1 MAPRRGR
8 STGPST
14 TGNCSENRGMRDR
27 PFCRPAWWLRGYNSA
42 AGFSTRK
49 HMRAER
55 IKYPM
60 GALTAE
66 GALIYDENVL
76 GRRPAVLVA
85 PNWMGMTDKAIQRG
99 ELVAGNRY
107 VVFVADMYGAG
118 TRPADFGEAAALANP
133 LRADAIEQ
141 RKRVRAAFET
151 MVAQAKARNLIDG
164 RRAAI
169 GFCFGGGNVLELARD
184 GADLAAAV
192 SIHGDLKTAL
202 PAAKGRIKA
211 ALLVAHGAPDPVAPK
226 ADRDAFEAEMN
237 ADGAKWQMAVF
248 SGILHAYTDQGAD
261 APGIAAW
268 DEPATRHTYALT
280 HQFLADAFA
289 GRL

>member
-1 MAPRRGR
+1 
-8 STGPST
+8 
-14 TGNCSENRGMRDR
+14 
-27 PFCRPAWWLRGYNSA
+27 
-42 AGFSTRK
+42 
-49 HMRAER
+49 MRAER

-66 GALIYDENVL
+66 GALIYDENVS
-76 GRRPAVLVA
+76 GKRPAVLVA

-99 ELVAGNRY
+99 KLVAANRY

-141 RKRVRAAFET
+141 RRRVKAAFAT
-151 MVAQAKARNLIDG
+151 MIAQAKTRDLIDD
-164 RRAAI
+164 RSAAI
-169 GFCFGGGNVLELARD
+169 GFCFGGGNVLARD
-184 GADLAAAV
+184 GADLAAVV

-202 PAAKGRIKA
+202 PAEKGRVKA
-211 ALLVAHGAPDPVAPK
+211 ALLVAHGAPDPVVPK

-237 ADGAKWQMAVF
+237 VAGAKWQMVVF
-248 SGILHAYTDQGAD
+248 SGVLHAYTDQGAD
-261 APGIAAW
+261 VPGIAAW
-268 DEPATRHTYALT
+268 DEPATRQTYALT

-289 GRL
+289 ARL

>member
-1 MAPRRGR
+1 
-8 STGPST
+8 
-14 TGNCSENRGMRDR
+14 MRV
-27 PFCRPAWWLRGYNSA
+27 
-42 AGFSTRK
+42 
-49 HMRAER
+49 ER
-55 IKYPM
+55 IQYPI
-60 GALTAE
+60 GTLTAE
-66 GALIYDENVL
+66 GALIYDENVS
-76 GRRPAVLVA
+76 GRRPAVLLA

-99 ELVAGNRY
+99 ELVAASRY

-133 LRADAIEQ
+133 LRADAVEQ
-141 RKRVRAAFET
+141 RKRIRAAFEA
-151 MVAQAKARNLIDG
+151 MLEQADKRGLTDQ
-164 RRAAI
+164 RRAAV

-184 GADLAAAV
+184 GADLAAVV

-202 PAAKGRIKA
+202 PASQGAIRA

-237 ADGAKWQMAVF
+237 AAGAKWQMVVF
-248 SGILHAYTDQGAD
+248 SGVLHAYTDQGAD
-261 APGIAAW
+261 MDGVAAW
-268 DEPATRHTYALT
+268 HEPATRQTYALT